1 MLNDSLNERHD
12 KLDRL
17 QLAALA
23 GLMLIGTL
31 FVYSATMANP
41 ALAALP
47 WYDQSWVRQIV
58 WYALGLGAG
67 AALCLVDYHTLARWS
82 FVAYWA
88 TIFFLVIVLIP
99 HIGSMRYGAR
109 RWIDFGP
116 FQFQPSEFAK
126 LAFILAA
133 AHFLSRPPDEL
144 RQPANFWK
152 GIGLLL
158 LPFAAD
164 FEGTGPG
171 FGARAVADRVGDD
184 VRRRHA
190 ETISAEADRRGGF
203 AGRAVSGGR
212 AVCCRRAGGRFRMQP
227 YQRDRLL
234 VYFGRDYT
242 DFAPPNA
249 TPAELQRLRQQQLDD
264 EYNVRQALIS
274 VGSGGLMG
282 KGWRQ
287 GTQNAL
293 GYLPRAVAHNDFIF
307 SVIAEEEG
315 FVGSVI
321 VLTLYAVVLFTG
333 LRIAGQARDR
343 LGKLVAVGVVT
354 LIFSHVFI
362 NIGMNIRIMPVT
374 GVPLPLLSYGGS
386 SVLVLVDRRG
396 LDAKRIHPS
405 KRILTMSNKNF
416 SRRRRGMRFRPKGGL
431 GQTPQKS
438 DREAIQARADVVS
451 EQGGAERAV

>member
-1 MLNDSLNERHD
+1 MTTTLLNQERRERF
-12 KLDRL
+12 DRL

-23 GLMLIGTL
+23 GLMFIGTA

-41 ALAALP
+41 AMATLP
-47 WYDQSWVRQIV
+47 WYDQSWLRQIV
-58 WYALGLGAG
+58 WYALGIGAG
-67 AALCLVDYHTLARWS
+67 TALCVLDYHTLARWS

-99 HIGSMRYGAR
+99 HIGSMRFGAR

-126 LAFILAA
+126 LAFILAS

-144 RQPANFWK
+144 RLTWNFWK

-158 LPFAAD
+158 LPFALTLKEPDLGSALVLLPTGLVMMYVA
-164 FEGTGPG
+164 GTPKRYLLKLVGAVGLLGAVFLVDVLFVPPG
-171 FGARAVADRVGDD
+171 WWQ
-184 VRRRHA
+184 
-190 ETISAEADRRGGF
+190 ISME
-203 AGRAVSGGR
+203 
-212 AVCCRRAGGRFRMQP
+212 P

-234 VYFGRDYT
+234 VYFGRNYT
-242 DFAPPNA
+242 NFAAPNA
-249 TPAELQRLRQQQLDD
+249 TPAELQRLRQQQLND

-293 GYLPRAVAHNDFIF
+293 GYLPRPVAHNDFIF

-315 FVGSVI
+315 FVGSVT
-321 VLTLYAVVLFTG
+321 VLALYAVVLFTG

-354 LIFSHVFI
+354 LLFSHVFI

-386 SVLVLVDRRG
+386 SVLGSLIAVG
-396 LDAKRIHPS
+396 LMQNVHIH
-405 KRILTMSNKNF
+405 R
-416 SRRRRGMRFRPKGGL
+416 KGY
-431 GQTPQKS
+431 
-438 DREAIQARADVVS
+438 
-451 EQGGAERAV
+451 